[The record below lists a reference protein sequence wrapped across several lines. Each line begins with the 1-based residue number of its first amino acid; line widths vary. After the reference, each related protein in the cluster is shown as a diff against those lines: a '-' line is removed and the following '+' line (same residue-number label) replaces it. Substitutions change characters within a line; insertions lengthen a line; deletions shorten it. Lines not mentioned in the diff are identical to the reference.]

1 MVIGYIDREWS
12 FQTPRLP
19 SGMNHK
25 SYILTVNI
33 YTTAL
38 SLFVSKEIR
47 FFIYICLQALEFF
60 PGIFSYSKKA
70 MQVRGDVVPSGLE
83 TIITCWMSKIKRV

>member
-12 FQTPRLP
+12 FQVPRLP

-25 SYILTVNI
+25 SYILTVRI

-47 FFIYICLQALEFF
+47 FSIYICLQALEFF
-60 PGIFSYSKKA
+60 PGIFSYSKEV
-70 MQVRGDVVPSGLE
+70 MQVRGDMAPYGLE
-83 TIITCWMSKIKRV
+83 TIITC

>member
-1 MVIGYIDREWS
+1 
-12 FQTPRLP
+12 
-19 SGMNHK
+19 MNHK

-47 FFIYICLQALEFF
+47 FSIYICLQALEFF
-60 PGIFSYSKKA
+60 PGIFSYSKEV
-70 MQVRGDVVPSGLE
+70 MQVRGDMAPYGLE
-83 TIITCWMSKIKRV
+83 TIITC